1 MITANRSRSLALDN
15 WWRGQP
21 TATAQGRGRSA
32 EVPAPGFEPSGWAAN
47 PRDPHPHPGRA
58 AQRAEGCLQGA
69 SPVDS
74 VFSATRLCPA
84 AAPRCALGR
93 ASALLGPYCRTG
105 EGGAAPPLNDPASPA
120 PTPPETSVCL
130 VPPDL
135 RFLTPDQRRG
145 VSARPTQPRG
155 GVRPPPDQS
164 ASLAAATSRL
174 HRALSRGLPE
184 RQAGRL
190 PARPI
195 EGPQVDRSACGGKR
209 GLPGVPSLHN
219 QGPTPLLK
227 KQVGRSQANWW
238 AVMRLFRSSK
248 QPLVPGGRVA

>member
-1 MITANRSRSLALDN
+1 MITANRSRSLALGN

-135 RFLTPDQRRG
+135 RFLTPRPATRRLRAAYAAPRWRAASTG
-145 VSARPTQPRG
+145 PVRLAGSRNFPSAPRSVPRLTREAGGETPRATNRRASSGPVRMRGEKGTSGCALPAQPRSDSPAQEAG
-155 GVRPPPDQS
+155 GS
-164 ASLAAATSRL
+164 
-174 HRALSRGLPE
+174 
-184 RQAGRL
+184 
-190 PARPI
+190 
-195 EGPQVDRSACGGKR
+195 
-209 GLPGVPSLHN
+209 
-219 QGPTPLLK
+219 
-227 KQVGRSQANWW
+227 
-238 AVMRLFRSSK
+238 
-248 QPLVPGGRVA
+248 VPGKLVGGNETF